1 MGNSAPTQSQS
12 RVWLFA
18 TPWTVA
24 RETPLS
30 VEFPR
35 QEYWNVLP
43 FPPPGDLPNPGLLRL
58 LYWQAVPPGKPNW
71 EQGPFQSINH
81 LIIFKWLNANAVVKN
96 CQWSFA
102 SLSLLLPTLGKFITF
117 LPQPLG
123 LDLQPW
129 HSILAGTMKTTLGPS
144 QESRTDFSEGG
155 YEADLPSWSLFMT
168 LSFDM
173 SPTSLPLEI
182 TMLLWGTTVR
192 CLCPMAG
199 PDWTCPGPVM

>member
-1 MGNSAPTQSQS
+1 MCLPPSKMGNSAHTQSQS

-43 FPPPGDLPNPGLLRL
+43 FPPPGDLPNPGGTPKSPAPPVLAGRFFTT
-58 LYWQAVPPGKPNW
+58 VPPGKPNW

-81 LIIFKWLNANAVVKN
+81 LIIFKWLNANAGVKN
-96 CQWSFA
+96 CQWSLA
-102 SLSLLLPTLGKFITF
+102 SLSLLLPPLGKFITF

-129 HSILAGTMKTTLGPS
+129 HRTLASTMKTTLGPS
-144 QESRTDFSEGG
+144 QESRTD
-155 YEADLPSWSLFMT
+155 P
-168 LSFDM
+168 
-173 SPTSLPLEI
+173 
-182 TMLLWGTTVR
+182 
-192 CLCPMAG
+192 
-199 PDWTCPGPVM
+199 